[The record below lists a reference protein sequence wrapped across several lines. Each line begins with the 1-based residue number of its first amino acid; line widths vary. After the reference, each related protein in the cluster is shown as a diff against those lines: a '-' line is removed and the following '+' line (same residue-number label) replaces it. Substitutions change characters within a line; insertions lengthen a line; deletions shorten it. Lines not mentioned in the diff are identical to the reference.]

1 MLACALLLGSVSAL
15 APSTALAQSAEDVLA
30 MCKRDANNTLRRMK
44 ADVQSGIGSLR
55 TLEATCIQGPKA
67 EQIKGLA
74 GYEEVQRLYQE
85 AKALLQG
92 AESRAAADEG
102 AARDSALAAGPGGDA
117 GAIRARWNA
126 RPARCQDAAEWDR
139 AAGAAPGKPGG
150 TARIAGLEDEGT
162 ARIHPRV
169 FAGLDSSGRWPSDF
183 RPDDH
188 LARIVCGKGVE
199 GIDPFFNPDRDV
211 AGRQFLENDPRAAL
225 AEALQ
230 SGSADETRR
239 VLYRAALAHEC
250 FQATAWDVKKDYEA
264 YLFCADSAGAPPTE
278 AELDKALAAVF
289 PGRDHER
296 DNLRFLLGRASQA
309 RREVDGAFQKMEA
322 RYPRMKAVYR
332 DSALAARQRWEER
345 RKRYVAAYRVLDP
358 LTARL
363 LDDPDSAPPAG
374 CEAELLK
381 LRGMLAE
388 EVAPRDAAG
397 VRALRVEH
405 PLGYQITEALA
416 YCHLGHGRLAK
427 AKQEADALRGLNRRL
442 TLAEELFY
450 ARLDALDALA
460 RELKTEEKILAA
472 VPSYRPHGV
481 GSPLPGSLQRK
492 PLFYEAIDRQGSF
505 ETLGESAQKPAVV
518 AEKKAGA
525 DGVQLVFKKYTY
537 IHKYRDTQCKETD
550 KVERYEVR
558 SEANGA
564 TSVKP
569 IYHMNC
575 WPVGPVKSEPI
586 THQEKPALLPR
597 EDAEGVKPGQQVIV
611 LVNTRSRGDS
621 ALVDCWDPKAGRE
634 QAAVVQGVRVR

>member
-1 MLACALLLGSVSAL
+1 VSAL
-15 APSTALAQSAEDVLA
+15 APSTTLAQSAEDVLA

-44 ADVQSGIGSLR
+44 ADIQSGIGSLR

-74 GYEEVQRLYQE
+74 GYAEVQKLHQE
-85 AKALLQG
+85 AKALLQA
-92 AESRAAADEG
+92 AESRAAADES
-102 AARDSALAAGPGGDA
+102 AARASALGAGPGGDA

-126 RPARCQDAAEWDR
+126 RPARCQEAGEWDK
-139 AAGAAPGKPGG
+139 AAGAARGKPGG
-150 TARIAGLEDEGT
+150 TARIAGLEEAEGPPK
-162 ARIHPRV
+162 IHPRV
-169 FAGLDSSGRWPSDF
+169 FAGLDSSGRWPGDF
-183 RPDDH
+183 RADDH
-188 LARIVCGKGVE
+188 LARIACGKGVE
-199 GIDPFFNPDRDV
+199 GIDPFFNPNRDL

-225 AEALQ
+225 AGALEA
-230 SGSADETRR
+230 GAGDEARR
-239 VLYRAALAHEC
+239 VLYRAALVHEC
-250 FQATAWDVKKDYEA
+250 FQATAWDLKKDYEA
-264 YLFCADSAGAPPTE
+264 YLFCADNAGAPPTE

-296 DNLRFLLGRASQA
+296 DNLRFLLGRATQA
-309 RREVDGAFQKMEA
+309 QREVDAAFQKMEA
-322 RYPRMKAVYR
+322 KYPRMRTIYR
-332 DSALAARQRWEER
+332 DSAQAARQRWEER

-363 LDDPDSAPPAG
+363 LEDPESAPPEG

-381 LRGMLAE
+381 LREMLAE
-388 EVAPRDAAG
+388 EIAPRDAAG

-416 YCHLGHGRLAK
+416 YCHLGRGRLAK
-427 AKQEADALRGLNRRL
+427 ARLEADLLRGLNRRI
-442 TLAEELFY
+442 TLGEELFY
-450 ARLDALDALA
+450 ARLDALQALV

-472 VPSYRPHGV
+472 VPNYRPHGV

-492 PLFYEAIDRQGSF
+492 PLFYEAIDRKGSF
-505 ETLGESAQKPAVV
+505 ETLGESAKKPAVV
-518 AEKKAGA
+518 AEKKAGV
-525 DGVQLVFKKYTY
+525 DGVQLVFKKFTYT
-537 IHKYRDTQCKETD
+537 HKYRDTQCKETD
-550 KVERYEVR
+550 RVERYEVR

-597 EDAEGVKPGQQVIV
+597 EDAEGVEPGQQVIV
-611 LVNTRSRGDS
+611 LVNTRVKGDS
-621 ALVDCWDPKAGRE
+621 ALVDCWDPKAGRDK
-634 QAAVVQGVRVR
+634 ASVVQGVRVR